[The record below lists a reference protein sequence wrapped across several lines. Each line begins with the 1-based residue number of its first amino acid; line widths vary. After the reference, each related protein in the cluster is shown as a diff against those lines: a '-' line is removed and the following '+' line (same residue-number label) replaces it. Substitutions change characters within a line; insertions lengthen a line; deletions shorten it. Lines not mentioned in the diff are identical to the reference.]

1 MTANEQ
7 RWVVQPDDARIEIAI
22 GREAKL
28 SPDVQEALD
37 SLMRAL
43 EAEQDVQGYL
53 NCQEVEMG
61 ECRSYFSCAGV
72 TQ

>member
-1 MTANEQ
+1 MASDEQ
-7 RWVVQPDDARIEIAI
+7 GWVVKPDEARIDIAI

-28 SPDVQEALD
+28 SPEITEALD
-37 SLMRAL
+37 SLVRAL
-43 EAEQDVQGYL
+43 EANQDVQGYL

-72 TQ
+72 TA